1 MSRHAEAVR
10 ELQQCINEA
19 QKSHELVPS
28 NVIKKA
34 SVLLHQEQGLV
45 LLQQKLSQKMWPRAP
60 MDLAKR
66 PFALRC
72 PNVAGGLRIGD
83 LVVCV
88 RVPPLA
94 RDLGVTAGDAGGR
107 GFNVGDVGTVVD
119 VLLEAEES
127 EEKQDALD
135 QELDAL
141 RRKMARGPVPAEW
154 GALPKKRD
162 KPSPAVTAGKRQ
174 VKIRFDHLAD
184 TKDKEDTR
192 DKGDTRG
199 DTKELLGEKEKKA
212 LLITTKDKGDTKE
225 DKGVVVLDA
234 VLDVRK
240 FVFQDAVRRVSPCVA
255 VANRQIQAAQR
266 SAPRLLLQLAGVAN
280 VLLMCC

>member
-1 MSRHAEAVR
+1 
-10 ELQQCINEA
+10 
-19 QKSHELVPS
+19 
-28 NVIKKA
+28 
-34 SVLLHQEQGLV
+34 
-45 LLQQKLSQKMWPRAP
+45 
-60 MDLAKR
+60 
-66 PFALRC
+66 
-72 PNVAGGLRIGD
+72 
-83 LVVCV
+83 
-88 RVPPLA
+88 
-94 RDLGVTAGDAGGR
+94 
-107 GFNVGDVGTVVD
+107 VGTVVD

>member
-1 MSRHAEAVR
+1 
-10 ELQQCINEA
+10 
-19 QKSHELVPS
+19 
-28 NVIKKA
+28 
-34 SVLLHQEQGLV
+34 
-45 LLQQKLSQKMWPRAP
+45 
-60 MDLAKR
+60 
-66 PFALRC
+66 
-72 PNVAGGLRIGD
+72 
-83 LVVCV
+83 
-88 RVPPLA
+88 
-94 RDLGVTAGDAGGR
+94 
-107 GFNVGDVGTVVD
+107 
-119 VLLEAEES
+119 
-127 EEKQDALD
+127 
-135 QELDAL
+135 
-141 RRKMARGPVPAEW
+141 MARGPVPAEW

-162 KPSPAVTAGKRQ
+162 KPSPAGTAGKRQ

-199 DTKELLGEKEKKA
+199 DTK
-212 LLITTKDKGDTKE
+212 DKGNTKG

-234 VLDVRK
+234 VLNLRK

>member
-1 MSRHAEAVR
+1 VLLGASVVEGEARVALAQAYSGMSRHAEAVR

-162 KPSPAVTAGKRQ
+162 KPSPAVTAGKRL

-184 TKDKEDTR
+184 TKDKELTK

-199 DTKELLGEKEKKA
+199 DTK
-212 LLITTKDKGDTKE
+212 DKGNTKG

-234 VLDVRK
+234 VLNLRK
-240 FVFQDAVRRVSPCVA
+240 FVFQDAVRRVTLCTT
-255 VANRQIQAAQR
+255 
-266 SAPRLLLQLAGVAN
+266 LTLATCR
-280 VLLMCC
+280 CC